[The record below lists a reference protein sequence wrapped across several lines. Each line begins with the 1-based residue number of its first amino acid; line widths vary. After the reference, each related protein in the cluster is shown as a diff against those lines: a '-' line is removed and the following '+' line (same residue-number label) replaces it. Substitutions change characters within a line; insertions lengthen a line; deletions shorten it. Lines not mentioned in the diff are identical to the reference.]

1 MARKWASF
9 SEIQTIGHQS
19 RFIPII
25 TTFLSFLLFVIGL
38 QNPYLVLMDFNVQG
52 VQSHALSL
60 GFDAIST
67 YALPGGTK
75 EVTQIIFLYPSIYL
89 SK

>member
-1 MARKWASF
+1 
-9 SEIQTIGHQS
+9 
-19 RFIPII
+19 
-25 TTFLSFLLFVIGL
+25 
-38 QNPYLVLMDFNVQG
+38 MDFNVQG

-75 EVTQIIFLYPSIYL
+75 EVTKIIFSMILLYLFIR
-89 SK
+89 

>member
-1 MARKWASF
+1 
-9 SEIQTIGHQS
+9 
-19 RFIPII
+19 
-25 TTFLSFLLFVIGL
+25 
-38 QNPYLVLMDFNVQG
+38 MDFDVQG

-75 EVTQIIFLYPSIYL
+75 EVAEIIFSMIFLYLYVR
-89 SK
+89 

>member
-1 MARKWASF
+1 MFFRNLDNWSSVKVEYQLYLVIYPLF
-9 SEIQTIGHQS
+9 PL
-19 RFIPII
+19 FI
-25 TTFLSFLLFVIGL
+25 IGL

-75 EVTQIIFLYPSIYL
+75 EVTYIILLYQSVYL